1 MEVPDCARRPSLAAT
16 ARPGEGQEG
25 HLPGGHPKH
34 LSHFGQEAS
43 PDWALERKVTER
55 PAHGDTI
62 WSPPCPGHAGLVRS
76 ESAPPCS
83 ELPTWCRAGG
93 QDSGLSKSLQD
104 CTFTKRCHHSFWP
117 CWVFVLERN
126 VLLRNRLVL
135 SPLCSGPNSPIL
147 EQCPGDRWGN
157 AGGEAACQQ
166 LARPPAHGE
175 ARRPRNQPW
184 FVLAGDP
191 CPTVK
196 CPLAHKACVLDMVPG
211 GRTSKDR
218 LLNTVVRAERQGL
231 VFTLWK
237 LVLVFGFEVMFLQG
251 PW

>member
-1 MEVPDCARRPSLAAT
+1 M
-16 ARPGEGQEG
+16 
-25 HLPGGHPKH
+25 
-34 LSHFGQEAS
+34 
-43 PDWALERKVTER
+43 TER

-196 CPLAHKACVLDMVPG
+196 CPLAHKACVLDTVPG
-211 GRTSKDR
+211 CSISKVR
-218 LLNTVVRAERQGL
+218 LLNTAVGAEQQGL

>member
-1 MEVPDCARRPSLAAT
+1 MEVPDCACRPSLAAT
-16 ARPGEGQEG
+16 AGPGEGQEG

-34 LSHFGQEAS
+34 LTHFGQEAS

-135 SPLCSGPNSPIL
+135 FPLCSGPNSPIL
-147 EQCPGDRWGN
+147 EQCPGDRWGMPGVRLRVSSWLGLQHMERP
-157 AGGEAACQQ
+157 AGPETSRGLSLQVTLALLKSVPWLTKHVCWTWCLVA
-166 LARPPAHGE
+166 ARPKTG
-175 ARRPRNQPW
+175 
-184 FVLAGDP
+184 
-191 CPTVK
+191 
-196 CPLAHKACVLDMVPG
+196 
-211 GRTSKDR
+211 S
-218 LLNTVVRAERQGL
+218 
-231 VFTLWK
+231 
-237 LVLVFGFEVMFLQG
+237 
-251 PW
+251 